1 MVIFSIVSSLLFA
14 FLNAFS
20 FWMISSLISTIM
32 NPGENEIAIQQS
44 NFSLNDKLENMAHQ
58 LIGSGSQLEQLDW
71 LCIILVITFVL
82 KNLFHFINHVSL
94 SFVGNKM
101 IMDIRNHLFSH
112 LQKLPLSFYYPRMK
126 AKRY

>member
-32 NPGENEIAIQQS
+32 NPERDETIIQQADLS
-44 NFSLNDKLENMAHQ
+44 INDKIENIVHQ

-71 LCIILVITFVL
+71 LCIILVTTFL
-82 KNLFHFINHVSL
+82 FKNVFFFINNVSL
-94 SFVGNKM
+94 SFVGNKI

-112 LQKLPLSFYYPRMK
+112 L
-126 AKRY
+126 